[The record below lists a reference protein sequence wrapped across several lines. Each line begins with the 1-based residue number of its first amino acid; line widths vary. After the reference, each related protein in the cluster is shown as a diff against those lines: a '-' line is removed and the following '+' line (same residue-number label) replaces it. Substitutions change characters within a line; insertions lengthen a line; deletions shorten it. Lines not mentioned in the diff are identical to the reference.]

1 RSPAGRSTT
10 RTGSTPSSSRSP
22 DPRTPDPGPRGPAP
36 AAVSAAGSAQVG
48 EPAQEQPGTEAGG
61 PLRDLVAR
69 LGRAAGAGDVEMRP
83 GDVSREVLEE
93 EGRRDRA
100 AHDVRVARLVGDVR
114 DVGGLAESVGLDE
127 RQAPH
132 PLPAHL

>member
-1 RSPAGRSTT
+1 M
-10 RTGSTPSSSRSP
+10 GSTPPSSRSP
-22 DPRTPDPGPRGPAP
+22 YLRTPDPVPRGPTP
-36 AAVSAAGSAQVG
+36 ASVSAAGSAQVG

-100 AHDVRVARLVGDVR
+100 THDVRDERLVGDVR
-114 DVGGLAESVGLDE
+114 VVGGQAGPVGLY
-127 RQAPH
+127 
-132 PLPAHL
+132 